1 MIADAP
7 PSETTLHLPQRV
19 DDITPRAPQ
28 FGDGA
33 EQLEARFAELAEL
46 REGWDG
52 YGAQP
57 IDRHALVLAERVVRD
72 TLKAGWPTPELFPVP
87 DGGVQL
93 EWGAGSMELEL
104 EIEPG
109 GRGVVF
115 VGDDPKSGRRFD
127 GELPRDAAL
136 LRQAATTLGVRL
148 RERATD

>member
-7 PSETTLHLPQRV
+7 PSETTLHLPHRV
-19 DDITPRAPQ
+19 DDTTPRAPRL
-28 FGDGA
+28 GDGA
-33 EQLEARFAELAEL
+33 ERLEARFAELAEL

-57 IDRHALVLAERVVRD
+57 IDRHALVFAETVIRD
-72 TLKAGWPTPELFPVP
+72 TLKAGWPTPEVFPVP
-87 DGGVQL
+87 NGGVQL

-109 GRGVVF
+109 GQGIVF
-115 VGDDPKSGRRFD
+115 VGDDLKSGRRFD
-127 GELPRDAAL
+127 GELPRDSAL
-136 LRQAATTLGVRL
+136 LLQAATTFDVRL

>member
-1 MIADAP
+1 MGEVSMIADAP

-72 TLKAGWPTPELFPVP
+72 TLKAGLPTPELFSVP

-148 RERATD
+148 